1 MARHADPRKQEHWL
15 QHIRRWQQSR
25 FTVREFCKRHQL
37 SEPSFY
43 SWRRLLRE
51 RGLLAEPIDSVAPR
65 PVDAAAPGTPLFM
78 PVAIADPGT
87 AMRSI
92 EIVLPDGLSV
102 RVAAGFDALTLRQ
115 LLALLRERPC

>member
-25 FTVREFCKRHQL
+25 FTVREFCDAIN
-37 SEPSFY
+37 SANPASIPGDAFCV
-43 SWRRLLRE
+43 SA
-51 RGLLAEPIDSVAPR
+51 GLLAEPIDSVAPR

-87 AMRSI
+87 VMRSI

-102 RVAAGFDALTLRQ
+102 RVAAGFDAPTLRQ